1 MTRRL
6 RKSGILKRLIVTVVM
21 MITSLAGIGQVRWAP
36 VVGMNVSTFTFRQDL
51 LDVRQSVGGGA
62 GIMGELIFPGIGIG
76 IDFGLQYN
84 LHGAKM
90 NLGDFPVWSADGYKS
105 QEQSWLHTIQIPVS
119 IRFKYTRLNGVE
131 DIIAPFVYAGPVF
144 SLTVGHNKLEAF
156 EYPGGCINLQCG
168 LGAELWKRWQISA
181 GYYWGVTYEIR
192 TRKLDNYS
200 ARPQGWRM
208 QVAYFF

>member
-1 MTRRL
+1 MAGNLSKIGRIRL
-6 RKSGILKRLIVTVVM
+6 LSV
-21 MITSLAGIGQVRWAP
+21 LAAVIFTWLTGQGQVRWAP
-36 VVGMNVSTFTFRQDL
+36 VVGMNVSTFTFRQNL
-51 LDVRQSVGGGA
+51 LDVHQSVGGSVGL
-62 GIMGELIFPGIGIG
+62 MGELMFPGIGIG
-76 IDFGLQYN
+76 MDFGLQYN

-90 NLGDFPVWSADGYKS
+90 NFGDFPVWSADGYKS
-105 QEQSWLHTIQIPVS
+105 QEQCWLHTIQIPVN

-131 DIIAPFVYAGPVF
+131 DIIAPFVYAGPLF
-144 SLTVGHNKLEAF
+144 SLTVGHNRLDAL

-200 ARPQGWRM
+200 ARPQGWRV

>member
-1 MTRRL
+1 MTGNLSKIGRIRL
-6 RKSGILKRLIVTVVM
+6 LSV
-21 MITSLAGIGQVRWAP
+21 LAAVIFTWLTGQGQVRWAP
-36 VVGMNVSTFTFRQDL
+36 VVGMNVSTFTFRQNL
-51 LDVRQSVGGGA
+51 LDVHQSVGGSVGL
-62 GIMGELIFPGIGIG
+62 MGELMFPGIGIG
-76 IDFGLQYN
+76 MDFGLQYN

-90 NLGDFPVWSADGYKS
+90 NFGDFPVWSADGYKS
-105 QEQSWLHTIQIPVS
+105 QEQCWLHTIQIPVN

-131 DIIAPFVYAGPVF
+131 DIIAPFVYAGPLF
-144 SLTVGHNKLEAF
+144 SLTVGHNRLDAL

-168 LGAELWKRWQISA
+168 LGAELWKSWQISA

-200 ARPQGWRM
+200 ARPQGWRV